1 MSPAF
6 LKFRKTYESLP
17 VPVMR
22 SWMILA
28 TIVLFIIPLALLMI
42 LVYKSSGIVRVQGL
56 YDILITSAW
65 SPEKGNFGMFPFIMG
80 SISVTVVAVVFA
92 APVCVFSAIHL
103 TQFGHPR
110 FLAFMRPVIDIL
122 SAMPSV
128 VYGTWGVVVVVP
140 LISNTVAPFLGMS
153 SPGYSL
159 LAGSLVLAIM
169 IIPIILNI
177 LLEVFRC
184 IPQELT
190 ESALSLGATRWQVVK
205 KVILRKAYPGIFS
218 AVTLGVSRAFGETIA
233 VLMVIGNVVKIPDS
247 LLQPAYPL
255 PSLIANNFGEMMS
268 VPLYDSA
275 LMLSALILF
284 VIVMF
289 FNLMSRMIII
299 YFEKKVR

>member
-1 MSPAF
+1 
-6 LKFRKTYESLP
+6 
-17 VPVMR
+17 
-22 SWMILA
+22 MIIA
-28 TIVLFIIPLALLMI
+28 TILMFIIPLVLLIVLTCKSAGIIKVQSLNNI
-42 LVYKSSGIVRVQGL
+42 LFTEV
-56 YDILITSAW
+56 W
-65 SPEKGNFGMFPFIMG
+65 SPESGHFGLLPFILG
-80 SISVTVVAVVFA
+80 SVSVTIIAIILA

-103 TQFGHPR
+103 TQFGHPK
-110 FLAFMRPVIDIL
+110 FLSFMRPVIDIL
-122 SAMPSV
+122 AALPSV
-128 VYGTWGVVVVVP
+128 VYGSWGVIVIVP
-140 LISNTVAPFLGMS
+140 LISLKIAPFFGMS

-233 VLMVIGNVVKIPDS
+233 VLMVIGNVIKIPDN

-255 PSLIANNFGEMMS
+255 PSLIANNFGEMLSIPM
-268 VPLYDSA
+268 YDSA
-275 LMLSALILF
+275 LMFSALILF
-284 VIVMF
+284 VIVIF
-289 FNLMSRMIII
+289 FNILSRMIII

>member
-1 MSPAF
+1 MSPIF
-6 LKFRKTYESLP
+6 LQFRKTYASLP
-17 VPVMR
+17 FPVLWT
-22 SWMILA
+22 WMIIA
-28 TIVLFIIPLALLMI
+28 TVFMFIIPLVLLI
-42 LVYKSSGIVRVQGL
+42 VLTYKSADIVKVQSLYHILFSEGWAPESGHFGL
-56 YDILITSAW
+56 L
-65 SPEKGNFGMFPFIMG
+65 PFIFG
-80 SISVTVVAVVFA
+80 SISVTVVAVVLA

-103 TQFGHPR
+103 TQFGHPK

-122 SAMPSV
+122 AALPSV
-128 VYGTWGVVVVVP
+128 VYGTWGVVVIVP
-140 LISNTVAPFLGMS
+140 LISQKVAPFFGMS

-190 ESALSLGATRWQVVK
+190 ESALSMGATRWQVVK

-247 LLQPAYPL
+247 LFQPAYPL
-255 PSLIANNFGEMMS
+255 PSLIANNFGEMLS
-268 VPLYDSA
+268 IPLYDSA
-275 LMLSALILF
+275 LMFSALILF

-289 FNLMSRMIII
+289 FNLLSRMIII